1 MLGLNGYDLTR
12 VDKIGRKID
21 NVITKS
27 LHLFRKNTRVISKI
41 KLLVNCCSIISLVW
55 YMRVSLWSFGIF
67 IVL

>member
-1 MLGLNGYDLTR
+1 MLGLIGYDLTR
-12 VDKIGRKID
+12 VDKIARKID

-27 LHLFRKNTRVISKI
+27 SHLFRKNTRVISKI

-55 YMRVSLWSFGIF
+55 YMRVSFWSFGIC